1 MAAGVEPLLIL
12 WSSLLI
18 GWGGPH
24 LSSTSCVKAFPC
36 IYSVS
41 WKVTLPLEGR
51 DLFKCFCFV
60 FVFLIP

>member
-18 GWGGPH
+18 GGGGPH

-36 IYSVS
+36 VYSVS
-41 WKVTLPLEGR
+41 VMESDFAPRGQGP
-51 DLFKCFCFV
+51 F
-60 FVFLIP
+60 